1 MRYLGVI
8 SILALTGAAS
18 AQFIAYRYP
27 HGSGNQSFGGSLG
40 MDFNV
45 NQGIFITAL
54 GIFDSAQNGIQNN
67 IDCFIYN
74 RDTQQIVASRLF
86 GPANMGLGDG
96 TTNFLDLPSP
106 VFLPSGFHGS
116 IVAQGF
122 GVLEQNGNSYTV
134 ANSFPDSM
142 NDGGGL
148 INFTGTSRYGNF
160 GFFPTNTDLNVA
172 QYGAGNFKFT
182 SASPVPEPAT
192 LAILGIGFAALRRR
206 RKAKT
211 IPSRSWC

>member
-8 SILALTGAAS
+8 SFLALTGAVS

-27 HGSGNQSFGGSLG
+27 QVSGNQSFGGALG

-74 RDTQQIVASRLF
+74 RDTQQIVASRFF

-106 VFLPSGFHGS
+106 IFLPSGFHGS

-122 GVLEQNGNSYTV
+122 GVLEQNGNSYTT
-134 ANSFPDSM
+134 ANSFPVSM
-142 NDGGGL
+142 NTGGGL
-148 INFTGTSRYGNF
+148 ISFTGTSRYGNF

-206 RKAKT
+206 RKA
-211 IPSRSWC
+211 